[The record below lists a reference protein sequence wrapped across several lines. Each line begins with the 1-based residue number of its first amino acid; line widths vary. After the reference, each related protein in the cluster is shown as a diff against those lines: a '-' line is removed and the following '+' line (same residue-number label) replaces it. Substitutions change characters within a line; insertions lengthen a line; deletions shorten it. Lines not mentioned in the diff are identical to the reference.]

1 MLEFVHLIR
10 FIVLKI
16 FLSTIRPRIYFLCD
30 IDILNLCE
38 IFFYDFI
45 GSFIILKKFIY
56 ARHFSLSNLDF
67 VEPLGAFAIICL
79 LNECLAFGMLI

>member
-1 MLEFVHLIR
+1 MCV
-10 FIVLKI
+10 
-16 FLSTIRPRIYFLCD
+16 
-30 IDILNLCE
+30 
-38 IFFYDFI
+38 IFFMILYDHLLF
-45 GSFIILKKFIY
+45 LKKFIY